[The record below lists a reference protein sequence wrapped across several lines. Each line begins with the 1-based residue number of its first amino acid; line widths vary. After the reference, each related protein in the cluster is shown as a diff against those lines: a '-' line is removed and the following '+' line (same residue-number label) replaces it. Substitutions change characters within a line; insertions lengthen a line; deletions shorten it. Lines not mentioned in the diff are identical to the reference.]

1 MLAVLTIIV
10 LQRYT
15 GIGTFDSGSELCS
28 LTFPIFVMA
37 GIVDAARKGAHVATQ
52 ILLNALDSTWRIVL
66 VVFLHGIT
74 AIAYF
79 YLCWYAYQNALIA
92 HDELSTIL
100 QVPGSLGYG
109 SLTVGLFL
117 VGLCSLGAIVRH
129 TLGHEPVH
137 VNLRITSYNV
147 CYTKLLRQMP
157 NSRNSPGVP
166 IQIATCPQWPG
177 MKLSVRRNGVFS
189 RRMSPARNAP
199 LTRASSS
206 GCASSFP
213 RRLSTRPTAL
223 PNNMLGTNTPW
234 SFSSIRVSKLIAEKK
249 PRNNFV

>member
-1 MLAVLTIIV
+1 MNQLLVSAAQLIDRGVGSLCRLVLITTGLFMLFVLTTIV

-52 ILLNALDSTWRIVL
+52 ILLNALGSTGRIFL

-79 YLCWYAYQNALIA
+79 YLAWYAWQNALIA

-129 TLGHEPVH
+129 TLGGENVH
-137 VNLRITSYNV
+137 VNLADAG
-147 CYTKLLRQMP
+147 
-157 NSRNSPGVP
+157 PG
-166 IQIATCPQWPG
+166 
-177 MKLSVRRNGVFS
+177 GV
-189 RRMSPARNAP
+189 
-199 LTRASSS
+199 
-206 GCASSFP
+206 
-213 RRLSTRPTAL
+213 
-223 PNNMLGTNTPW
+223 
-234 SFSSIRVSKLIAEKK
+234 
-249 PRNNFV
+249 

>member
-1 MLAVLTIIV
+1 MNQLLVSTAQQIDRGVGLLCRLVLVATGLFMLAVLTVTV

-52 ILLNALDSTWRIVL
+52 ILLNALGSTGRIFL

-79 YLCWYAYQNALIA
+79 YLAWYAYQNALIA

-109 SLTVGLFL
+109 CLTAGLFL

-137 VNLRITSYNV
+137 VNLADAG
-147 CYTKLLRQMP
+147 
-157 NSRNSPGVP
+157 PGV
-166 IQIATCPQWPG
+166 
-177 MKLSVRRNGVFS
+177 V
-189 RRMSPARNAP
+189 
-199 LTRASSS
+199 
-206 GCASSFP
+206 
-213 RRLSTRPTAL
+213 
-223 PNNMLGTNTPW
+223 
-234 SFSSIRVSKLIAEKK
+234 
-249 PRNNFV
+249 